1 MIHHILPIGFSA
13 IDRRPTVRR
22 PLGEIVH
29 YDRYDQGKYMSNRQ
43 VLGFLHELRGRTM
56 AAYHTRPAGEA

>member
-1 MIHHILPIGFSA
+1 
-13 IDRRPTVRR
+13 VRR

-56 AAYHTRPAGEA
+56 PAYHTRPAGEA